1 MPIQRC
7 ASHVVEIQLMKI
19 NNHKRFS
26 GSQALGSVWD
36 EMLSLELIGTVS
48 NLVKPP
54 WIEKVVSTS

>member
-26 GSQALGSVWD
+26 GSQALGSVWY